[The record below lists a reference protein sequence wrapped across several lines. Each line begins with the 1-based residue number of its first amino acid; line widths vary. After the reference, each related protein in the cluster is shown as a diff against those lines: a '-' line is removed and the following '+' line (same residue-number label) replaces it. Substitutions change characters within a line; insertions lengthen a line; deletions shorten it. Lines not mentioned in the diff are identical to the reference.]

1 MNFQGGVFMKRKII
15 YSSIIVLLISIFW
28 INPINVE
35 ADEIQDIE
43 NLIIRGQNI
52 TSNSSSDAYVW
63 VTDVSNWI
71 EKYRESSIYSY
82 VINCCN
88 TAKSFDLS
96 HSNSKNKIIGSL
108 HYFKSELN
116 KTLNLDPLALIN
128 EGALIS
134 SNSSPEAFK
143 WLLCIQQLNNN
154 NPNSSVYSNL
164 SNYCS
169 TGLSFDLSHSNVK
182 NKITADLTVLNN
194 EIVITST
201 LVDIVIV
208 KSPNKTVYT
217 EGDLFD
223 PTGVEINAIL
233 SNTYKNGEAKSVTQK
248 ITNYD
253 VNTKTKLNTNDTQ
266 WIFNYTYNGT
276 TKSAIQYISVTKYI
290 PELISTTL
298 DSISV
303 ASKPKKTTYLIG
315 ETFNSKG
322 LKVNAKYKSI
332 WSDGSITYTTAKSV
346 KFTVDK
352 ETPLSKDDKKWVI
365 SYKDNG
371 ISVKTSVKI
380 KVKSA
385 DPTINYSKKTLTP
398 GDTLQLRVF
407 GTEKYVMWNSDKSD
421 IIKLTDKGLVE
432 AISEGT
438 AKVSATIGSGK
449 NNIKLTCTIKIKPK
463 VSADKTIL
471 FMENDEYETITVT
484 ANKKNTTYNVYSDS
498 DRIKVVDEGKG
509 VYDIVPNKDS
519 YYGSRDERFNVT
531 IVIATYN
538 SNGTEF
544 VEQEIPV
551 FVYSSNETKTIT
563 CSLYSNGF
571 YFDGNRAVEYDES
584 VLSQFKKY
592 AKKSEYKYS
601 RLEIEIT
608 KENFE
613 KVLRKAFS
621 SNKAKLNSYH
631 RGIY

>member
-1 MNFQGGVFMKRKII
+1 MKKII
-15 YSSIIVLLISIFW
+15 IFTSSIVIFISILLFKPTK
-28 INPINVE
+28 IS
-35 ADEIQDIE
+35 ADEIQSI
-43 NLIIRGQNI
+43 NSLITRGQNI
-52 TSNSSSDAYVW
+52 IDNSGSDAYVW
-63 VTDVSNWI
+63 ATDVLNFI
-71 EKYRESSIYSY
+71 DNYKETIVYTYIKNY
-82 VINCCN
+82 CN
-88 TAKSFDLS
+88 SAKSNTLS
-96 HSNSKNKIIGSL
+96 YDNSKNKILGAL
-108 HYFKSELN
+108 LYLKSCMDN
-116 KTLNLDPLALIN
+116 TLATEPTQLIS
-128 EGALIS
+128 EGATIS
-134 SNSSPEAFK
+134 NNSSPEAYK
-143 WLLCIQQLNNN
+143 WLFNIIFIAEKNTE
-154 NPNSSVYSNL
+154 SSVYKNLINCCNSGKSNTL
-164 SNYCS
+164 SYDNIKS
-169 TGLSFDLSHSNVK
+169 
-182 NKITADLTVLNN
+182 KIIADLTVLDK
-194 EIVITST
+194 EIVISSN
-201 LVDIVIV
+201 LIDIVIV

-233 SNTYKNGEAKSVTQK
+233 RNTYKNGEAKSVTQK

-346 KFTVDK
+346 KFSVDK